1 MTLYRLATT
10 PADYRKCRALVR
22 SFAEPK
28 PMTFPTVMAVRD
40 GRVIGVLGT
49 QSRNDMVVAGPFVLA
64 HKSPFVVLHLL
75 DAYDLVMRRAGIV
88 AYHFYIDP
96 GNAHWQSQVERLGF
110 VAWAKDE
117 LGGAWY
123 RRTLKPTLQE
133 ANHGREN

>member
-1 MTLYRLATT
+1 MTTYRLATT

-22 SFAEPK
+22 QHDSPK

-40 GRVIGVLGT
+40 GQVIGVLGT
-49 QSRNDMVVAGPFVLA
+49 QKRDDMIVAGPFVLA

-96 GNAHWQSQVERLGF
+96 GNAHWQAQVERLGF
-110 VAWAKDE
+110 TAWSRDE
-117 LGGAWY
+117 AGGAWY
-123 RRTLKPTLQE
+123 RRSLEPIRRE
-133 ANHGREN
+133 A